1 MSGNPVVV
9 FNFNNELITIQCSQN
24 EKMEDICRRYAQ
36 KLQKDYKSLYFI
48 YSGNIVNPKLSF
60 DEIISKI
67 DKTRNKMEILVN
79 KNYFIDEEGIK
90 CPKCGEIIKQ
100 DKTQI
105 DNVVSSINEEKNQLD
120 GVISI
125 IKNINMNSGFESVK
139 NQLNIVVKELNSIKS
154 NLGKYNEKLKSFSN
168 DNNSEVDNKN
178 FIKGLLEIKFNE
190 INNKIPLF
198 NTEINEGIEVYIN
211 NKKIN
216 MIRNNNKGII
226 DFNFRNSGFFPFEI
240 VLPNNITSLNSFFD
254 ECSNII
260 SLDLS
265 NFNSSN
271 VTDMY
276 RMFNKC
282 TRLQYIEGL
291 NKLNTNKVKN
301 MSGMFQNCYEIE
313 FLDLTNF
320 NTSNVIN
327 MAGMFKSCNKLKEI
341 KGINNFNT
349 YNVTDMK
356 IMFGD
361 CYELEYLDLSNFR
374 TKNVTDMKKMFN
386 KCTKLKEVKLNNFDT
401 SNVTNMMFMFSQC
414 YKLKNIQGINKFNTA
429 NVTEMNSMFNECSD
443 LEYLD
448 LSNFNTS
455 KVNNMIFMFYKCNKL
470 RVLNLLNFDIS
481 NCNDE
486 GRKEMFSF
494 NKGMNFQFI
503 TNNKMLE
510 SFILNSYNK
519 NYI

>member
-9 FNFNNELITIQCSQN
+9 FNFYNELITMQCSQN

-60 DEIISKI
+60 AELISKI
-67 DKTRNKMEILVN
+67 DKTNNKMQILVF
-79 KNYFIDEEGIK
+79 KNYLNDEEGIK

-100 DKTQI
+100 DTTKI

-139 NQLNIVVKELNSIKS
+139 NQLNIVVKE
-154 NLGKYNEKLKSFSN
+154 Y
-168 DNNSEVDNKN
+168 NKN

-291 NKLNTNKVKN
+291 NKLNTKKVKN

-313 FLDLTNF
+313 FLDMTNF

-374 TKNVTDMKKMFN
+374 TTNVTDMKKMFN

-414 YKLKNIQGINKFNTA
+414 YKLTNIQGINKFNTA
-429 NVTEMNSMFNECSD
+429 KVTEMNSMFNECSD

-503 TNNKMLE
+503 TNNKILE
-510 SFILNSYNK
+510 SFILNSYNE

>member
-1 MSGNPVVV
+1 MNSNPIIV
-9 FNFNNELITIQCSQN
+9 FNFNNELITMQCSQN

-36 KLQKDYKSLYFI
+36 KLQEDYKSLYFI

-60 DEIISKI
+60 AELISKI
-67 DKTRNKMEILVN
+67 DKIRNEMQILVYI
-79 KNYFIDEEGIK
+79 NYLNDEEGIK

-168 DNNSEVDNKN
+168 DNNKN

-414 YKLKNIQGINKFNTA
+414 YKLTNIQGINKFNTA

-486 GRKEMFSF
+486 GRKEMFSL